1 MAKAA
6 KQQDVEVTPKFI
18 NGILKD
24 VGEANEQIDSAR
36 GKYMN
41 AARRQ
46 RELIAA
52 VYERAAAQGIPQ
64 KVMKLQVKIEQ
75 LQAKLTGAITELE
88 AENRK
93 ILHKVVKAHGDKAQ
107 LALFSDLPP
116 LPKEPKTKAAKKE
129 AQADLEDV
137 IPPADESNVHQLGA
151 A

>member
-116 LPKEPKTKAAKKE
+116 LPKEPKAKKAKAE
-129 AQADLEDV
+129 QTDIEDV
-137 IPPADESNVHQLGA
+137 IPPADDSNVHQLGA